1 MWREREEKWE
11 HREIGYLILQP
22 ISLLDALVVAL
33 LRSLPCVSTRITAPT
48 TTFMEQENKMMKVLV
63 WFTVKSKD
71 MLMKS
76 NLYSTRFLPILAYTP
91 GHVVHTT

>member
-1 MWREREEKWE
+1 MRGGKVCCQIVSGRITLSDVEREEKWE
-11 HREIGYLILQP
+11 HREIGYLILQH

-63 WFTVKSKD
+63 WFTVEE
-71 MLMKS
+71 
-76 NLYSTRFLPILAYTP
+76 STRICS
-91 GHVVHTT
+91 